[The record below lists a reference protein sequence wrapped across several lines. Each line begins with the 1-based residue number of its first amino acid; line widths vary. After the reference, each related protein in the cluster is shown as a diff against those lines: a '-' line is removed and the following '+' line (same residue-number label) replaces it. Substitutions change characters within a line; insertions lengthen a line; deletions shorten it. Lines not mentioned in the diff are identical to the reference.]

1 MIIKPPNSFD
11 NEIKKSFSIFLAG
24 SIELNTA
31 EKWQEEIEKK
41 LNQDGVLILN
51 PRRDDWDSSWEQK
64 IENKQFREQVE
75 WELSAQEQCD
85 LIIMNFDPKTK
96 SPITL
101 LELGLFAKTGKLL
114 VHCPTGFWRKGNVDI
129 VCNRYKVKEYDDLNN
144 LITSV
149 KETLKQRRTLMT
161 EPDIEKAKSSLAE
174 EDMAVKLYEGRLKT
188 VVNHDLK
195 TIFDHLLREE
205 KEHIQL
211 LKVWMK
217 KNNIEV

>member
-129 VCNRYKVKEYDDLNN
+129 VCNRYQVKEFDDLNN
-144 LITSV
+144 LIASV

-174 EDMAVKLYEGRLKT
+174 EDMASKLYEERLKT
-188 VVNHDLK
+188 VVDPDLK